1 MSNFF
6 RSLPKHIKTA
16 FISIFRHLAMSLSA
30 ISAVTVT
37 LLLFS
42 TFLMI
47 AGNISLFTKNIEDD
61 LRIHVVLQPDVVK
74 QADID
79 NVQKDIEGIQGVKK
93 VTCHQNLRR
102 PLSGNKFNYLISWC
116 EWEAYIKK
124 LRDSH
129 QFFCIICC
137 NL

>member
-6 RSLPKHIKTA
+6 RSLPKHVKTA

-61 LRIHVVLQPDVVK
+61 LRISCCVATDVVK
-74 QADID
+74 QAELD

-93 VTCHQNLRR
+93 VTFSDADHELELMIKGAWRR
-102 PLSGNKFNYLISWC
+102 F
-116 EWEAYIKK
+116 
-124 LRDSH
+124 
-129 QFFCIICC
+129 
-137 NL
+137 